1 MKEISLPISSHLSN
15 IFNKCIDDGV
25 YPTNFKFS
33 KCVPIFK
40 GGTLSPNDPVN
51 YRPISIL
58 NSLNKVFE
66 RLLHKQLYDYLES
79 NDLLPSFQYGY
90 RKQHSTC
97 HATLD
102 FTKEIET
109 VLDNNE
115 AAVSIF
121 MDLSKAFDTVD
132 KTILCR
138 KLHELGIQ
146 GINNKLIENYMTGRY
161 FYMKNENNIAYHMNY
176 GVPQGSILGPLL
188 FLIYLYD
195 MKYISQISKSVVYAD
210 DTTLVVRGKT
220 VSEAIQKANIIL
232 KQYYNYFALN
242 KLTLNESKTK
252 YMIFSKHNK
261 KSEENRNVLKINDII
276 IERVKSIKF
285 LGLIINENLN
295 WNEHKLYIQKKI
307 QRSLGILYKCRQ
319 VMNIKECI
327 NMYKSFIVPY
337 LLYCL
342 PVWGSTINTE
352 SDPIIKTQNKVLRV
366 LTNTRRT
373 EDAWSYVRN
382 TVLPVKYLYKLE
394 IAKFCYKH
402 SRKILPKVFADAIM
416 PTFAFNIHNISTR
429 HSIYHNYQFQ
439 SLQLY
444 TKAYNSFT
452 TNCVRTWNSIPNLLK
467 LQTDIQHSSV
477 KNFSTK
483 LREYYIWVNNNKN
496 LNNIYN

>member
-102 FTKEIET
+102 FTKQIET
-109 VLDNNE
+109 VLDKNE

-138 KLHELGIQ
+138 KLNELGIQ

-261 KSEENRNVLKINDII
+261 KSEEKRNVLKINDII

-295 WNEHKLYIQKKI
+295 WSEHKLYIQKKYNAVWVY
-307 QRSLGILYKCRQ
+307 S
-319 VMNIKECI
+319 I
-327 NMYKSFIVPY
+327 NA
-337 LLYCL
+337 
-342 PVWGSTINTE
+342 G
-352 SDPIIKTQNKVLRV
+352 
-366 LTNTRRT
+366 
-373 EDAWSYVRN
+373 
-382 TVLPVKYLYKLE
+382 KL
-394 IAKFCYKH
+394 
-402 SRKILPKVFADAIM
+402 
-416 PTFAFNIHNISTR
+416 
-429 HSIYHNYQFQ
+429 
-439 SLQLY
+439 
-444 TKAYNSFT
+444 
-452 TNCVRTWNSIPNLLK
+452 
-467 LQTDIQHSSV
+467 
-477 KNFSTK
+477 
-483 LREYYIWVNNNKN
+483 
-496 LNNIYN
+496 